1 MITQS
6 KLSAFLRFTLTLG
19 QTPIQQFKI
28 LWALSKIKR
37 ARAYQAYNP
46 ERVYKLGTVIR
57 DVYLRD
63 NFGDVINLFLPC
75 RERLSGRMSGLPRRD
90 SGCWG
95 KDLPAG
101 SIHRSAGLTF
111 SKPLPSNAA
120 MVRKNCPAAIVNQI
134 GLGRDA
140 RTLALGVD
148 RHGVMAS
155 SIASPR

>member
-37 ARAYQAYNP
+37 ARRYQAYNP

-63 NFGDVINLFLPC
+63 NFGDVINLFPPC
-75 RERLSGRMSGLPRRD
+75 RERLSGRVPGLPRRD

-111 SKPLPSNAA
+111 SSRCHRMLPWCVKTALLRSSI
-120 MVRKNCPAAIVNQI
+120 R
-134 GLGRDA
+134 
-140 RTLALGVD
+140 LALVGMLV
-148 RHGVMAS
+148 R
-155 SIASPR
+155 